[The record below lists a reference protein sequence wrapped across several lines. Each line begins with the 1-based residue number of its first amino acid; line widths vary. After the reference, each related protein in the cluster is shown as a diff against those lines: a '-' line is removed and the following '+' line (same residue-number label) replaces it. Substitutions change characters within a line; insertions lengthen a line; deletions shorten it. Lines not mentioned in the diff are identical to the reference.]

1 MPEILRKSAGSK
13 SQPLVTIPPTNAASV
28 SRVLDKTALS
38 PVQVPKPLPD
48 RLSLQRRTSENLL
61 STPVN
66 KGVDSRS
73 EHTAPLSN
81 GFLMRS
87 YDSSQHRDIE
97 LADKS

>member
-1 MPEILRKSAGSK
+1 VYHSNELSLELLGRCEGVANFAELRKPEVRLRGIS
-13 SQPLVTIPPTNAASV
+13 
-28 SRVLDKTALS
+28 
-38 PVQVPKPLPD
+38 LP
-48 RLSLQRRTSENLL
+48 RTR
-61 STPVN
+61 VN
-66 KGVDSRS
+66 KGVDSSS